1 MEIEDIL
8 NQLDDLI
15 YIADMETN
23 ELLFVNTALKN
34 RFHISNIDGLKCYQS
49 LQGRATPCPF
59 CTNEQLKKKR
69 QPIEWEIHNPVIGRH
84 ALLKDSLILYQGR
97 EARLEIA
104 RDITDEEST
113 ESKLKHILE
122 MQRIMFD
129 CVKRL
134 NSAEDMKKSISFI
147 LEKIGRFLMADRAY
161 IFEIDGPVMNNTY
174 EWCEQGVESQ
184 QSFCQNFDKD
194 IWNELVAGQKS
205 IIINDVE
212 DIREIS
218 PRCYELLKPQGV
230 GNFVFAELR
239 IDSTIIGFIG
249 VDNPNLRE
257 LEHFTILETLSYF
270 IGSSLEHMQMNNKL
284 LHASYYDELTGVFN
298 RNKFIE
304 DTEYFTHYMESSILI
319 VYIDINGL
327 KELNDSKGHQVGDA
341 ALRNSAEILTQIFK
355 GANIYRIGGDEFV
368 VFDSNIDE
376 EEAKGKIE
384 KLTHSFLL
392 NSNCTAAIGSV
403 WSADCTQLEKKITNA
418 DKLMYQDKM
427 KYYRSHT
434 ESARYRVYSDKMIE
448 ITKRQVLL
456 EKLATEQ
463 FEVYLQPKVDFA
475 EKEIIGAEALI
486 RYHDENGKL
495 IMPNE
500 FIPLIENAKNIHYI
514 DFYVFYTICK
524 KIKKWISEGK
534 TVRPISV
541 NFSRYT
547 LILPDF
553 ISYLEDVWKQFEV
566 PKHLIEIEIVE
577 NVENINSEFL
587 ISIMKRIR
595 EAGFPVSIDDFG
607 VRYANMSLFINADL
621 DTLKLDKSL
630 MNDIATNEKSQ
641 RVIEAIVKIC
651 RDLNIQSIVEG
662 VETEEQ
668 FEMLKELNCNGAQG
682 YLFSKP
688 IPIEEFEEKYMKVT

>member
-34 RFHISNIDGLKCYQS
+34 RFHISDIAGLKCYQS

-84 ALLKDSLILYQGR
+84 ALLKDSLISFRGR

-113 ESKLKHILE
+113 ESKLKHTLE
-122 MQRIMFD
+122 MERIMFD

-134 NSAEDMKKSISFI
+134 NGAEDMKKSISFI

>member
-34 RFHISNIDGLKCYQS
+34 RFHISDIAGLKCYQS

>member
-1 MEIEDIL
+1 MGIEDIL
-8 NQLDDLI
+8 NQLDDLV
-15 YIADMETN
+15 YIADVETN

-134 NSAEDMKKSISFI
+134 NAAEDMKKSISFI

-174 EWCEQGVESQ
+174 EWCEQGIESQ

-212 DIREIS
+212 DIREIA
-218 PRCYELLKPQGV
+218 PRCYELLKPQNV
-230 GNFVFAELR
+230 DNFVFAELR
-239 IDSTIIGFIG
+239 IDNTMIGFIG
-249 VDNPNLRE
+249 VDNPDLRE

-304 DTEYFTHYMESSILI
+304 DTEYFTHYVESSILI

-327 KELNDSKGHQVGDA
+327 KELNDSKGHQEGDE
-341 ALRNSAEILTQIFK
+341 ALRNSAEILAQIFK

-368 VFDSNIDE
+368 VFDSNVDE

-392 NSNCTAAIGSV
+392 NNNCTAAIGSV

-486 RYHDENGKL
+486 RYHDEDGKL

-553 ISYLEDVWKQFEV
+553 ISCLEDVWKKFEV
-566 PKHLIEIEIVE
+566 PKQLIEIEIVE
-577 NVENINSEFL
+577 NVESINSEFL
-587 ISIMKRIR
+587 IGIMKRIR

-688 IPIEEFEEKYMKVT
+688 IPIEEFEEKYMKET

>member
-212 DIREIS
+212 DIREIA
-218 PRCYELLKPQGV
+218 PRCYELLKPQNV
-230 GNFVFAELR
+230 DNFVFAELR
-239 IDSTIIGFIG
+239 IDNTMIGFIG
-249 VDNPNLRE
+249 VDNPDLRE

-304 DTEYFTHYMESSILI
+304 DTEYFTHYVESSILI

-327 KELNDSKGHQVGDA
+327 KELNDSKGHQMGDE
-341 ALRNSAEILTQIFK
+341 ALRNSAEILTKIFK
-355 GANIYRIGGDEFV
+355 GANVYRIGGDEFV
-368 VFDSNIDE
+368 VFDSNVDE
-376 EEAKGKIE
+376 KEAKGKLD

-392 NSNCTAAIGSV
+392 NNNCTAAIGSV
-403 WSADCTQLEKKITNA
+403 WSADCTQLEKKVMNA

-427 KYYRSHT
+427 KYYRSHS
-434 ESARYRVYSDKMIE
+434 ESARYRVYSDRMIE

-456 EKLATEQ
+456 EKLSTKQ
-463 FEVYLQPKVDFA
+463 FEVYLQPKVDFG

-486 RYHDENGKL
+486 RYHDEDGKL

-524 KIKKWISEGK
+524 KIKKWILEGRA
-534 TVRPISV
+534 VRPISV

-577 NVENINSEFL
+577 NVENVNSEFL
-587 ISIMKRIR
+587 IGIMKRIR

-668 FEMLKELNCNGAQG
+668 FEMLKGLNCNGAQG

-688 IPIEEFEEKYMKVT
+688 IPIEEFEEKYMKEI